1 MCQKHKFTTR
11 FYLPFFLLIDKPHD
25 IHHNRWGFKVWMILA
40 DIPYSFRIPYF
51 LAKFNLD
58 GSENWTNRRKNTVIM
73 TSISDTV
80 QRVLFSTVQLIQVS
94 KLSTKQISLIQKINF
109 EKKFSSLYVL
119 SLPCS
124 GMIKYRQNAS
134 YNAAEDRSTSTD
146 SVLWRCTDTDVVHV
160 SAHA

>member
-1 MCQKHKFTTR
+1 
-11 FYLPFFLLIDKPHD
+11 
-25 IHHNRWGFKVWMILA
+25 
-40 DIPYSFRIPYF
+40 
-51 LAKFNLD
+51 
-58 GSENWTNRRKNTVIM
+58 M